1 MKPIRQTWIDY
12 ARGISI
18 ILVLYRHV
26 FEGLKNSGLAVADYI
41 SLEHANI
48 LFFSFRM
55 PLFFIV
61 SGIFVAGSLQKRG
74 LKLFVDNKSRTILYP
89 YFLWGI
95 IQITIQIFL
104 SGYVNS
110 HRTVHDY
117 VYLLYQPRLIEQF
130 WYLYALFNVSV
141 LYAISKS
148 VFKLSAVK
156 NIFIGLIFI
165 YISSYAARNK
175 IDIGFLGD
183 ILHYYF
189 FYAIGDLIGRFIR
202 DKNNLTKLYSWKTS
216 ALLLIPFIISQVF
229 YLYQN
234 LQHSPKTYDYVE
246 NYQPYVFIIIAIT
259 GCAFIISICFLLQ
272 KANKIKWLHQLG
284 RHSLYIYVAHV
295 IILAATRMVMVK
307 VLNITNVPVLLI
319 TGIFTGLIGPVIL
332 FKLSEK
338 FNFTILFTLERNHE
352 SIKLAEEKSLK
363 PKLNE

>member
-74 LKLFVDNKSRTILYP
+74 LKLFIDNKSRTILYP

-110 HRTVHDY
+110 QRTSHDY
-117 VYLLYQPRLIEQF
+117 IYLLYEPRLIEQF

-141 LYAISKS
+141 LYAFSKS
-148 VFKLSAVK
+148 VLKLSAVT
-156 NIFIGLIFI
+156 NTIIGLGMI
-165 YISSYAARNK
+165 YISSWTSRNQ
-175 IDIGFLGD
+175 ISIAFLGD
-183 ILHYYF
+183 ILHYYL

-202 DKNNLTKLYSWKTS
+202 DKNNLAKLYSWKNA
-216 ALLLIPFIISQVF
+216 ALLLVPFIVSQVF

-234 LQHSPKTYDYVE
+234 LEHSPKTYDYVE
-246 NYQPYVFIIIAIT
+246 NYQPYIFVIIAVT

-272 KANKIKWLHQLG
+272 KADKIKWLHHLG

-295 IILAATRMVMVK
+295 IVLAATRMIMVK
-307 VLNITNVPVLLI
+307 VFNITNVPVLLI
-319 TGIFTGLIGPVIL
+319 TGIVAGLIGPVIL
-332 FKLSEK
+332 YKLSEK
-338 FNFTILFTLERNHE
+338 FNFTYLFTLERNHD
-352 SIKLAEEKSLK
+352 SIKLAEQKSI
-363 PKLNE
+363 NQNAN

>member
-74 LKLFVDNKSRTILYP
+74 LKLFVNNKSRTILYP

-95 IQITIQIFL
+95 IQITIQILL

-117 VYLLYQPRLIEQF
+117 VYLLYLPRAIEQF

-141 LYAISKS
+141 IYAVSKS

-156 NIFIGLIFI
+156 NIVIGLIFI
-165 YISSYAARNK
+165 YISSWTSRNQ
-175 IDIGFLGD
+175 ISIGFLGD

-202 DKNNLTKLYSWKTS
+202 DKNNIEKLYSWKIS

-234 LQHSPKTYDYVE
+234 LNNSPKTYDYVE
-246 NYQPYVFIIIAIT
+246 NYQPYIFIIIAIT

-284 RHSLYIYVAHV
+284 KHS
-295 IILAATRMVMVK
+295 
-307 VLNITNVPVLLI
+307 
-319 TGIFTGLIGPVIL
+319 
-332 FKLSEK
+332 
-338 FNFTILFTLERNHE
+338 
-352 SIKLAEEKSLK
+352 
-363 PKLNE
+363 